1 MEFRIKEAR
10 IAANL
15 TQDQLANLLGI
26 KNTTLSGYETG
37 AHDPKSNTLI
47 EIARICGTTVDYLLG
62 ISVELA
68 KEEEN
73 EVPASLA
80 ADEDELVT
88 IYRDLN
94 DHGQTILL
102 NTARGLS
109 ANPDM
114 KRGSASNTATA

>member
-62 ISVELA
+62 ISVEPA

-80 ADEDELVT
+80 ADEDELIT

-94 DHGQTILL
+94 DYGQTILL

-114 KRGSASNTATA
+114 KRGSESNTETA

>member
-10 IAANL
+10 TAVNL

-47 EIARICGTTVDYLLG
+47 QIARICGTTVDYLLG
-62 ISVELA
+62 ISVESTRAEADDNAMPLSSA
-68 KEEEN
+68 EN
-73 EVPASLA
+73 ELI
-80 ADEDELVT
+80 T

-94 DHGQTILL
+94 EKGRESLIRQ
-102 NTARGLS
+102 ARYLYS
-109 ANPDM
+109 DPDM
-114 KRGSASNTATA
+114 KKDGASNVVTA